1 MKDASD
7 LGCKDKKKDYCRSR
21 EEKLQLVLSQP
32 EAALSLR
39 PEIRQSEM

>member
-1 MKDASD
+1 MHQILAVRI
-7 LGCKDKKKDYCRSR
+7 KKDYCRSR